1 MTPEAAQ
8 EFPEALHQVGDSIP
22 DVLLGYQK
30 KLIATTAVNQVTV
43 VEKSRRIGVTWAI
56 GADAVLAS
64 ATSRAEG
71 GMDTLYIGYNLDMAR
86 EFIDTAAMWAKA
98 FNMAAGDIEETIFSD
113 NSKDGDKDIKAFRI
127 TFASGF
133 EIMALTS
140 KPRSLRG
147 RQGYVIFD
155 EAAFH
160 DDLNGMMKAA
170 MAFLIWGGK
179 VLVISTHDGDTN
191 PFNELVNDIR
201 AGRKPYALLRTD
213 FDDAIDDGLHD
224 RVKLIL
230 EAKGQPVP
238 TLEAW
243 RQQIIDFYGD
253 DADEELFIIPSE
265 GSGTYLPGA
274 LVEARMESDIP
285 IVRWEQTSGYAM
297 MADHLRQ
304 ADCLDFCERELLPL
318 LEKLDPNLRH
328 CLGEDFGRSGDLTVM
343 WPMAIGQDLVRR
355 MPFLL
360 ELRNIPFQQQ
370 EQILYYILDR
380 LPRFMAAAFDARGNG
395 EYLAER
401 AMQRYGSERIA
412 QVMLTE
418 SWYRENMPPYKA
430 AFEDAMITLGQD
442 ADVLAD
448 HRALVV
454 IKGVAKLSDAAPKK
468 GTDNKQRHGDS
479 AIAGAMAWFASN
491 MDVGEYDYIPVNE
504 NKDHKRD
511 RPTGVGR
518 ARFSGKG
525 AW

>member
-1 MTPEAAQ
+1 MNAVAPSDKVFLSYQQ
-8 EFPEALHQVGDSIP
+8 ELMSSVSQYA
-22 DVLLGYQK
+22 
-30 KLIATTAVNQVTV
+30 VTV
-43 VEKSRRIGVTWAI
+43 YEKSRRIGITWAL
-56 GADAVLAS
+56 GAIAVLDA
-64 ATSRAEG
+64 AKAKDEG
-71 GMDTLYIGYNLDMAR
+71 GMNVFYMGYNLEMAR
-86 EFIDTAAMWAKA
+86 EFIDVCADWAKS
-98 FNMAAGDIEETIFSD
+98 FSQAAAEVEEILLEE
-113 NSKDGDKDIKAFRI
+113 DKETSIKAFRI
-127 TFASGF
+127 KFDSGF
-133 EIMALTS
+133 EIIALPS
-140 KPRSLRG
+140 NPRSLRG
-147 RQGYVIFD
+147 MQGMVIID

-160 DDLNGMMKAA
+160 DDLKEVLKAA
-170 MAFLIWGGK
+170 FALIMWGGK
-179 VLVISTHDGDTN
+179 VIVVSTHNGDTN
-191 PFNELVNDIR
+191 YFNELVNDIR
-201 AGRKPYALLRTD
+201 AGRKKYHLMRTD
-213 FDDAIDDGLHD
+213 IDDGLAANLYK
-224 RVKLIL
+224 RICEVLGQKWTEEG
-230 EAKGQPVP
+230 EAK
-238 TLEAW
+238 W
-243 RQQIIDFYGD
+243 RDELLDFYGD
-253 DADEELFIIPSE
+253 AADEELLCIPSE

-297 MADHLRQ
+297 LADHLRQ

-343 WPMAIGQDLVRR
+343 WPMAICQDLVRR

-491 MDVGEYDYIPVNE
+491 MDVGEYDYIPVKD
-504 NKDHKRD
+504 NKDNRRD